1 MEEAITIFISGLGGV
16 FVAMTV
22 LYGAIRLTSTV
33 TDKIGGGPKEK

>member
-22 LYGAIRLTSTV
+22 LYGAIRLTSAV
-33 TDKIGGGPKEK
+33 TDKIGGPKEK